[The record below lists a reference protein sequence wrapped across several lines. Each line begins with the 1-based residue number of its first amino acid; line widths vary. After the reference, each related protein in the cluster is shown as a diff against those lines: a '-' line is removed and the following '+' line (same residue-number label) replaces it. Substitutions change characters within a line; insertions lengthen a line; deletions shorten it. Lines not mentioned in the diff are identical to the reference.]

1 MARVVEMVMLYTLT
15 FQIVTFTMALSDLI
29 LPPNNLTVLSAT
41 KTRASLYWIVPPDT
55 PCILRFEL
63 TYDLVDSP
71 FGRYSVTRGIHGD
84 RRKVA
89 LVGLIPCQRYRVFMV
104 SIGTT
109 GTTSNFSNEVEFTT
123 TAESLDYRAGV
134 RHTLQI
140 EEVIIIFLIV
150 IVWIIAVSV
159 FIRKWDNIRIL
170 EPMEPRYKHA
180 PKNLENVRI
189 VKRAQDSVIY
199 KNYSRKLS
207 FTMDQREKRRLERL
221 NTVPQIGTLPT
232 IQMEEVT
239 EM

>member
-1 MARVVEMVMLYTLT
+1 MMWC
-15 FQIVTFTMALSDLI
+15 D
-29 LPPNNLTVLSAT
+29 
-41 KTRASLYWIVPPDT
+41 PPD
-55 PCILRFEL
+55 
-63 TYDLVDSP
+63 S
-71 FGRYSVTRGIHGD
+71 SSMIH
-84 RRKVA
+84 
-89 LVGLIPCQRYRVFMV
+89 
-104 SIGTT
+104 
-109 GTTSNFSNEVEFTT
+109 
-123 TAESLDYRAGV
+123 ESLDYRAGV
-134 RHTLQI
+134 RHTLQL